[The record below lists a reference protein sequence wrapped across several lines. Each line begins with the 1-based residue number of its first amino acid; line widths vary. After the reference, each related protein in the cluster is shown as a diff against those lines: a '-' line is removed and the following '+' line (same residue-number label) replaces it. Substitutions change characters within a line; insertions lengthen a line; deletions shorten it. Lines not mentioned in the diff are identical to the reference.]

1 MHLKNLTYFF
11 FFQKFFSPEVI
22 HNPQLVL
29 IVGCTGLALVKL
41 VLVLV
46 IKVITVIVA
55 LAFAHVAFAELLL
68 LLDSGEDAP
77 LQWKRPPLR
86 AADLVLQ
93 DKQLVWSMGSAV
105 DFRRPLVIL
114 SYSCLLATAV
124 LISFLI

>member
-1 MHLKNLTYFF
+1 MCPCGATIS
-11 FFQKFFSPEVI
+11 FS
-22 HNPQLVL
+22 
-29 IVGCTGLALVKL
+29 
-41 VLVLV
+41 VLVADAASWPVLLLWNMDV
-46 IKVITVIVA
+46 FWRLLGSLRWVVA

-68 LLDSGEDAP
+68 LLDSGGDTP